1 MITVVII
8 LDEADFLHVTYPQCL
23 LEAGARVDAD
33 TMDVAERL
41 GRHHISKLLSTY
53 LPKK

>member
-1 MITVVII
+1 MSDVLQV
-8 LDEADFLHVTYPQCL
+8 DSQVSGECL

-41 GRHHISKLLSTY
+41 GRNHISKLLLTY
-53 LPKK
+53 LAKKSDVAKR